1 MNYRIV
7 FQTLGKILL
16 VEATLI
22 VLPLMISLIYHETE
36 MIVPFITTSGIL
48 CICGF
53 LLVKLIKPNNANLF
67 PKEAFAIV
75 SLSWILVSLFGCLP
89 YIFSGVVNNFFDALF
104 ESVSGFSTTGATVLS
119 DVENLSKGLLFWRS
133 FSQWL
138 GGMGILV
145 FVLAILPNVDPR
157 SMYIL
162 KAESTGPKVGKLVSK
177 VKVTAIILYL
187 IYIVLTL
194 ILTIL
199 LKIAGLPWFDS
210 VVHALSVAGTGGFS
224 IKNSSIMAY
233 QNIPAEIIIAI
244 FMLFFAINF
253 NLYYFILIGQGK
265 QILKNEEFRF
275 FVIIVVISTLIVA
288 INIMNLYGNFGNSLH
303 HAIFQVA
310 SIISTTGLTTTDF
323 NTWPSLSKWILIILM
338 ITGGCAGSTCGG
350 VKLSRV
356 IILGKT
362 IKNEIKYSLHPNQV
376 ITTKFEQKRVEEDV
390 LRGVVSFI
398 IAYFFI
404 VLLGT
409 LIISIENID
418 LLSSLTS
425 VLTCISNVGPG
436 FNLVGPTE
444 NFAFFSNF
452 SKLIL
457 SIIMLAGRLEIFPI
471 LVLFTPRLWKKA

>member
-48 CICGF
+48 CICSF

-323 NTWPSLSKWILIILM
+323 NIWPSLSKWILIILM

-350 VKLSRV
+350 IKLSRV

-409 LIISIENID
+409 LIISIENVD

>member
-1 MNYRIV
+1 MNYKIV

-16 VEATLI
+16 VEAALLILPLI
-22 VLPLMISLIYHETE
+22 VSLIYHEME
-36 MIVPFITTSGIL
+36 VILPFITTSGIL
-48 CICGF
+48 LICGL
-53 LLVKLIKPNNANLF
+53 LLVKLLKTTNNNYF

-75 SLSWILVSLFGCLP
+75 SLSWILVSIFGCLP
-89 YIFSGVVNNFFDALF
+89 FILSGAINNFFDAFF
-104 ESVSGFSTTGATVLS
+104 ESASGFSTTGATVIS
-119 DVENLSKGLLFWRS
+119 DIESLSKGLLFWRS
-133 FSQWL
+133 FSHWL

-199 LKIAGLPWFDS
+199 LKTSGLPLYDS
-210 VVHALSVAGTGGFS
+210 ILHALSVAGTGGFS
-224 IKNSSIMAY
+224 IKNTSIMAY
-233 QNIPAEIIIAI
+233 QNIPAEIIITV
-244 FMLFFAINF
+244 FMLLFAINF
-253 NLYYFILIGQGK
+253 NLYYYILIGQGK
-265 QILKNEEFRF
+265 QILKNEELRLFL
-275 FVIIVVISTLIVA
+275 IIVIISTLIIA
-288 INIMNLYGNFGNSLH
+288 INIMKLYGNFRNSLH
-303 HAIFQVA
+303 HSFFQVA
-310 SIISTTGLTTTDF
+310 SIISTTGMTSTDF
-323 NTWPSLSKWILIILM
+323 NIWPSLSKWILIILM

-350 VKLSRV
+350 IKLSRV

-362 IKNEIKYSLHPNQV
+362 IKNEVKYSLHPNQV
-376 ITTKFEQKRVEEDV
+376 ITTKFEHKRVEEDV

-398 IAYFFI
+398 IAYLFI
-404 VLLGT
+404 VILGT
-409 LIISIENID
+409 LLISFENID
-418 LLSSLTS
+418 ILSSFTA

-436 FNLVGPTE
+436 LNYVGPME

-471 LVLFTPRLWKKA
+471 LILFTPRLWKRV

>member
-48 CICGF
+48 CICSF

-323 NTWPSLSKWILIILM
+323 NIWPSLSKWILIILM

-350 VKLSRV
+350 IKLSRV

-409 LIISIENID
+409 LIISIENVD
-418 LLSSLTS
+418 LLSCLTS